1 MRRVSAGS
9 RVQARKAGVWRQR
22 IGVLRYYAERVAV
35 ITGAGSGIG
44 RALAVRLAAARARL
58 ALIDKDAAAVS
69 RVATE
74 CRIAGAQSRVY
85 VIDVTDREAL
95 IGSAAAVQA
104 AFGRVD
110 MVFAAAGV
118 IHTGSLLSSEWA
130 DLDRV
135 INVNLFGVLGTA
147 KAFLPH
153 MIASGGGRLVIFSSG
168 FGLMAAPRYSAYC
181 ASKSAVSALAQS
193 LRLEMAL
200 AGHPISVSCVYP
212 GAIRTP
218 IVSRGTFA
226 ADVNQASV
234 TDGFRR
240 LARMN
245 ADRAAEIIL
254 RQTTRREGQ
263 VLVGADARM
272 AAWAVWAAGSSYP
285 RLMSWVLRRR
295 RRLSSL

>member
-1 MRRVSAGS
+1 M
-9 RVQARKAGVWRQR
+9 
-22 IGVLRYYAERVAV
+22 
-35 ITGAGSGIG
+35 
-44 RALAVRLAAARARL
+44 
-58 ALIDKDAAAVS
+58 D
-69 RVATE
+69 
-74 CRIAGAQSRVY
+74 RVY
-85 VIDVTDREAL
+85 
-95 IGSAAAVQA
+95 AVNLA
-104 AFGRVD
+104 MTPPAPTPP
-110 MVFAAAGV
+110 ASSLSV

-130 DLDRV
+130 DLDMV

-147 KAFLPH
+147 KAVLPD
-153 MIASGGGRLVIFSSG
+153 MIASGGGRLVIFSSA

-200 AGHPISVSCVYP
+200 AGHPVSVSCVYP

-272 AAWAVWAAGSSYP
+272 AALAVWAAGSSYP

>member
-1 MRRVSAGS
+1 M
-9 RVQARKAGVWRQR
+9 
-22 IGVLRYYAERVAV
+22 
-35 ITGAGSGIG
+35 
-44 RALAVRLAAARARL
+44 
-58 ALIDKDAAAVS
+58 
-69 RVATE
+69 
-74 CRIAGAQSRVY
+74 Y

-104 AFGRVD
+104 EFGRVD

-130 DLDRV
+130 DLERV

-153 MIASGGGRLVIFSSG
+153 MIASGGGRLVIFSSA

-200 AGHPISVSCVYP
+200 AGHPVSVSCVYP

>member
-1 MRRVSAGS
+1 M
-9 RVQARKAGVWRQR
+9 
-22 IGVLRYYAERVAV
+22 
-35 ITGAGSGIG
+35 
-44 RALAVRLAAARARL
+44 
-58 ALIDKDAAAVS
+58 D
-69 RVATE
+69 
-74 CRIAGAQSRVY
+74 

-95 IGSAAAVQA
+95 VDSAAAIQA
-104 AFGRVD
+104 EFGRVD

-147 KAFLPH
+147 KAFLPY
-153 MIASGGGRLVIFSSG
+153 MIASGDGRLIIFSSG

-212 GAIRTP
+212 GAIRTS

-226 ADVNQASV
+226 ADVNQSSV

-254 RQTTRREGQ
+254 RQTGRREGQ
-263 VLVGADARM
+263 VLVGVDARM
-272 AAWAVWAAGSSYP
+272 AALVVRAAGSSYP
-285 RLMSWVLRRR
+285 RVMSWVLRRR
-295 RRLSSL
+295 RRLSFL